1 MKNNKGHNVDWE
13 KKEVLDRERDF
24 EKRKIKEA
32 LYINAL
38 DDGRLMNPDKGIP
51 IKLDR
56 VFSKYSETNV
66 QVDLNH
72 EIFFILFF

>member
-13 KKEVLDRERDF
+13 KQEVLDRERDF

-38 DDGRLMNPDKGIP
+38 DDGRLRILIKEYQCMNAGPS
-51 IKLDR
+51 
-56 VFSKYSETNV
+56 FF
-66 QVDLNH
+66 Q
-72 EIFFILFF
+72 IFGN